1 MESIVTFTF
10 PEAECLLTLNRRGP
24 RKYGSIL
31 ELLVSG
37 TGEDSTISR
46 PDSVNMVNRTFR
58 ISTKYT
64 SMIDFQHLDREV
76 IEAQLKKLVS
86 DGKIYWQRFQKYE
99 VLEYLTGGFF
109 SEHQD
114 KRRKKTHCATLL
126 IFPPA
131 IGALEHVGGELVLD
145 RGRFKFD
152 SSANKVWTFI
162 AFHTNLPH
170 ECKQVLSGRRV
181 VFKTELYSTA
191 PVQAAEFDLLPPI
204 TA

>member
-1 MESIVTFTF
+1 MESIVSFTF
-10 PEAECLLTLNRRGP
+10 PEAEYLLTLNRRGP
-24 RKYGSIL
+24 RKYGCIL

-37 TGEDSTISR
+37 TGEDTRITQ
-46 PDSVNMVNRTFR
+46 PDSVNMVNRSFR
-58 ISTKYT
+58 ISTTYT
-64 SMIDFQHLDREV
+64 SMIDFPYLDREV

-86 DGKIYWQRFQKYE
+86 NGKIYWQRFQKYE

-131 IGALEHVGGELVLD
+131 IGSLEHIGGELILD

-162 AFHTNLPH
+162 AFHTDLPH
-170 ECKQVLSGRRV
+170 ECKQVLSGRRI
-181 VFKTELYSTA
+181 VFKTELYSTT
-191 PVQAAEFDLLPPI
+191 PVEAAEFDLAPV
-204 TA
+204 TD